1 MLDISLTLGC
11 LPAPFRANAAVGEV
25 INTSCSNVNPAFN
38 PKGVITWKCVRDLT
52 WDGNIG
58 GCTFSSDGKVHLLAY
73 TLQGSLEEVTG
84 NSNAIQSAVSLL
96 IITVAATCSYYVTG
110 QIYTVN

>member
-1 MLDISLTLGC
+1 MG
-11 LPAPFRANAAVGEV
+11 GV

-58 GCTFSSDGKVHLLAY
+58 GCTFSSDGIYKVHLLAY
-73 TLQGSLEEVTG
+73 TLQGSLEDVT
-84 NSNAIQSAVSLL
+84 SNCDVIQSAVSPVIYSCSCMPLL
-96 IITVAATCSYYVTG
+96 C
-110 QIYTVN
+110 NWL